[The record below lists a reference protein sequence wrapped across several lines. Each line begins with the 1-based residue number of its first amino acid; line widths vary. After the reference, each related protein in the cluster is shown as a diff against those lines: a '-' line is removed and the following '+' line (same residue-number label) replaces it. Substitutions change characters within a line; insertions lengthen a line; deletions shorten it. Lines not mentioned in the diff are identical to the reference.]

1 MRTNSKYPPKN
12 YFKPLFFGQLSEY
25 IVELK
30 KKNQKTFIPC
40 PRVYII

>member
-30 KKNQKTFIPC
+30 KKKPENFYPMS
-40 PRVYII
+40 